1 MISQTPSPSI
11 GWANSERDSIKYRT
25 KPDVIMAL
33 ALIHHLAISNNV
45 PLTYIAEYFSSLAKY
60 LIIEFVPK
68 EDSQVHKLLLTRKDI
83 YDEYTIEHFEKY
95 FTNYYKILKRKIF
108 LILNAHYT

>member
-1 MISQTPSPSI
+1 MKKISCLFYLISQTPSPSI

-68 EDSQVHKLLLTRKDI
+68 EDSQVHKLLLTRKR
-83 YDEYTIEHFEKY
+83 Y
-95 FTNYYKILKRKIF
+95 L
-108 LILNAHYT
+108 